1 MMPPGEPPAP
11 VPASDELRLLVDD
24 AAQRAAAMLAG
35 IPPETTG
42 SGAAAE
48 LPDAIRMLAAPGR
61 TGLLPAV
68 AAHAGLPEEEIRRL
82 LLAYRHGG
90 QPGVAAAHAACP
102 APYTELDEAVRQIR
116 VHRAFTAEPLEPD
129 DHGVT
134 DPSAQ
139 VQVRW
144 GPDGRWYPFTYSRDR
159 WWPAPGAAETAGQ
172 AYRAALKARRAR

>member
-1 MMPPGEPPAP
+1 
-11 VPASDELRLLVDD
+11 
-24 AAQRAAAMLAG
+24 
-35 IPPETTG
+35 
-42 SGAAAE
+42 
-48 LPDAIRMLAAPGR
+48 MLAAPGR

-90 QPGVAAAHAACP
+90 QPGVAAAHAADP
-102 APYTELDEAVRQIR
+102 APYTELDEAIRQIR